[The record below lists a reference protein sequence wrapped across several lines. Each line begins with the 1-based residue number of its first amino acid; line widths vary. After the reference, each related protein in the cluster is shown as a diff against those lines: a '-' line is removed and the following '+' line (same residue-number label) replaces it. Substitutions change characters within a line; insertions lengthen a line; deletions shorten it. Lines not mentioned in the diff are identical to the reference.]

1 MPLLQQ
7 FAGINYTPM
16 DTGTAQ
22 SHYKEKISIARA
34 SVLAAVLLTG
44 LKLAVGLWTGSLG
57 ILSEAAHSG
66 LDLMAAAM
74 TWFSVSVS
82 DRPADAKHPYGHS
95 KIDNLSA
102 LIETLLLLFTC
113 IWIIYEAVQRLFFK
127 QVEVQVNLYSFGVII
142 IAIIIDYSRGTAL
155 ARTAKK
161 TKSAALEAD
170 AMHFLSD
177 IASSLMV
184 LAGLALTKW
193 GYPKADAFCSLAVA
207 ALVIWV
213 SFRLGKKAVDA
224 LTDSA
229 PLGQVEQVRQ
239 ATLAVPG
246 VRKVYDIR
254 MRLAGAKQFIDLKVC
269 LQPNLPLGAVH
280 ERTEAIEHAL
290 QALFEDA
297 DILVHAEPDEP
308 GSLGMAETAFQLAQ
322 MQGINIHDL
331 QVHRFDRG
339 LQMDMHLEW
348 PFETS
353 LGDAHREASTLEEKL
368 QKLFPELSVVHSH
381 LESSSTEYGKSRQD
395 VTGRYPEESA
405 GIAREAGMVEGVDA
419 VKQLLILESDKRW
432 HVSLTCMA
440 NPEMPLREAH
450 SLATEVESRINA
462 FSKRICS
469 VSVHTEPMP

>member
-1 MPLLQQ
+1 
-7 FAGINYTPM
+7 M
-16 DTGTAQ
+16 DAATAQ
-22 SHYKEKISIARA
+22 AHNKEKISIARA
-34 SVLAAVLLTG
+34 SVFAALLLTG
-44 LKLAVGLWTGSLG
+44 MKLAVGLWTGSLG

-82 DRPADAKHPYGHS
+82 DRPADATHTYGHS

-102 LIETLLLLFTC
+102 LFETLLLLLTC

-127 QVEVQVNLYSFGVII
+127 NVEIEVNLFSFGVII
-142 IAIIIDYSRGTAL
+142 IAVVIDYTRGTAL

-170 AMHFLSD
+170 AVHFLSD

-184 LAGLALTKW
+184 LAGLVFTKW
-193 GYPKADAFCSLAVA
+193 GYPKADALCSLAVA
-207 ALVIWV
+207 LLVIWI

-229 PLGQVEQVRQ
+229 PAEQVEQVRQ
-239 ATLAVPG
+239 AALAVPG
-246 VRKVYDIR
+246 VRRAYDIR

-269 LQPNLPLGAVH
+269 LQPNLPLGSVH
-280 ERTEAIEHAL
+280 ERTEDVERAL

-308 GSLGMAETAFQLAQ
+308 ASAGMAETAFQLAQ

-348 PFETS
+348 PFETT
-353 LGDAHREASTLEEKL
+353 LGEAHREASALEERL

-381 LESSSTEYGKSRQD
+381 LESISIEYCLSRKD
-395 VTGRYPEESA
+395 VTGSCPDEAS
-405 GIAREAGMVEGVDA
+405 GIASQAGMVAGVHA
-419 VKQLLILESDKRW
+419 VEQLLILESDGRW
-432 HVSLTCMA
+432 HISLTCMLD
-440 NPEMPLREAH
+440 PGMPLHEAH
-450 SLATEVESRINA
+450 RVATEVEARINA

-469 VSVHTEPMP
+469 VIVHTEPVP

>member
-1 MPLLQQ
+1 
-7 FAGINYTPM
+7 M
-16 DTGTAQ
+16 DAATAQ
-22 SHYKEKISIARA
+22 AHNKEKISIARA
-34 SVLAAVLLTG
+34 SVFAALLLTG
-44 LKLAVGLWTGSLG
+44 MKLAVGLWTGSLG

-82 DRPADAKHPYGHS
+82 DRPADATHTYGHS

-102 LIETLLLLFTC
+102 LFETRLLLLTC

-127 QVEVQVNLYSFGVII
+127 NVEIEVNLFSFGVII
-142 IAIIIDYSRGTAL
+142 IAVVIDYTRGTAL

-170 AMHFLSD
+170 AVHFLSD

-184 LAGLALTKW
+184 LAGLAFTKW
-193 GYPKADAFCSLAVA
+193 GYPKADALCSLAVA
-207 ALVIWV
+207 LLVIWI

-229 PLGQVEQVRQ
+229 PAEQVEQVRQ
-239 ATLAVPG
+239 AALAVPG
-246 VRKVYDIR
+246 VRRAYDIR

-269 LQPNLPLGAVH
+269 LQPNLPLGSVH
-280 ERTEAIEHAL
+280 ERTEDVERAL

-308 GSLGMAETAFQLAQ
+308 VSAGMAETAFQLAQ

-348 PFETS
+348 PFETT
-353 LGDAHREASTLEEKL
+353 LGEAHREASALEERL

-381 LESSSTEYGKSRQD
+381 LESISIEYCLSRKD
-395 VTGRYPEESA
+395 VTGSCSDEAS
-405 GIAREAGMVEGVDA
+405 GIASQAGMVAGVHA
-419 VKQLLILESDKRW
+419 VEQLLILESDGRW
-432 HVSLTCMA
+432 HISLTCMLY
-440 NPEMPLREAH
+440 PGMPLHEAH
-450 SLATEVESRINA
+450 RVATEVEARINA
-462 FSKRICS
+462 
-469 VSVHTEPMP
+469 